1 MNLGL
6 SSVFPACN
14 FMYSMALMSWRA
26 FNEEGVDFGKAYLDL
41 WESEWM
47 RKSVPTHGVAMWHYF
62 IFAILQI
69 ILYPLLAVL
78 AERLVHGISY
88 ARREFHDDDTAK
100 AASASIQTSELRK
113 VYSPSIWT
121 KMFCCGARR
130 GAVVTALDGI
140 DLTAQKQQI
149 MCLLGVNGS
158 GKTTTL
164 ELIGGMQKSTAGS
177 VQINSNYTKLGMFF
191 FSFFSL
197 SLFFP
202 GYLCSCRSDDQF
214 TNSKIRRL
222 PPEEHALPFPHCPR
236 ARQDLEQD

>member
-191 FSFFSL
+191 LLFFLFFS
-197 SLFFP
+197 P

-214 TNSKIRRL
+214 TNSMIRRL